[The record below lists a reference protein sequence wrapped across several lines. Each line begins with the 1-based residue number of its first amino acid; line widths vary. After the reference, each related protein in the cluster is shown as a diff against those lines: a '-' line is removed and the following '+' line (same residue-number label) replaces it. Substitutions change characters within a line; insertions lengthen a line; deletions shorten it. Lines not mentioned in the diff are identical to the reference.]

1 MCVGSMQM
9 VNRNPS
15 VREVRNFGVIN
26 LVGLLAISGLL
37 WLAEWHKLH
46 NGQALAH
53 WSGSTLQCL
62 AVGLSALGVLTGVI
76 TLASNAAGRRI
87 YVVWM
92 TGAAGIGIAVTFV
105 LLTILYFVLLPVFS
119 LIRLKDP
126 LRLRRR
132 GLDESYWEDHVHHAA
147 TPERTL
153 RPF

>member
-1 MCVGSMQM
+1 MQM

-15 VREVRNFGVIN
+15 VREVRNFGLIN
-26 LVGLLAISGLL
+26 VVGLLAISGLL
-37 WLAEWHKLH
+37 WLAEWHRLR

-76 TLASNAAGRRI
+76 TLVSNAAGRRT
-87 YVVWM
+87 YVAWM
-92 TGAAGIGIAVTFV
+92 TGAFGLGIAMTFV
-105 LLTILYFVLLPVFS
+105 LLTVLYFVLLPVFS

-132 GLDESYWEDHVHHAA
+132 GPEESYWEEHVDHPA

>member
-1 MCVGSMQM
+1 MQM

-15 VREVRNFGVIN
+15 VREVQNFGLIN
-26 LVGLLAISGLL
+26 LVGLLVIGGLL
-37 WLAEWHKLH
+37 WLAEWHKLR

-53 WSGSTLQCL
+53 WSGATLQCL
-62 AVGLSALGVLTGVI
+62 AVGLSALGVLTGVV
-76 TLASNAAGRRI
+76 TLASNTAGRRV

-92 TGAAGIGIAVTFV
+92 TGAAGIGIAMTFM
-105 LLTILYFVLLPVFS
+105 LLTILYVVVLPIFS

-132 GLDESYWEDHVHHAA
+132 GPDESYWEEHVDHPA